1 MVDGSG
7 GWLWWMALVDG
18 SGGWL
23 WWMVLVDGSGG
34 WLWWMALVDGSGEC
48 GGVVDA
54 MVVIRWPLT
63 VVVAVDVVVDKPAG
77 MGQAVGGDELVV
89 WEPHRKG
96 GAGEDHGEYAGIYGG
111 GGVLDERRAVGVRG
125 DGQVHR
131 GMSGGG
137 SERDCRVPPGG
148 CGRVSSGGGRNV
160 MEAIRYIVSM

>member
-1 MVDGSG
+1 
-7 GWLWWMALVDG
+7 MALVDG

-23 WWMVLVDGSGG
+23 WWMDLVDGSGG
-34 WLWWMALVDGSGEC
+34 WIWWMALVDGSGDC

-131 GMSGGG
+131 GMSGG
-137 SERDCRVPPGG
+137 DP
-148 CGRVSSGGGRNV
+148 N
-160 MEAIRYIVSM
+160 AIVVFHQADVGEYLRAEDEM